1 MDVRSDAQALLLATA
16 ILIQSGHQSLYLVVG
31 FESEFFRLIST
42 VARMRLISLFPGKL
56 LWQAILRGRNV
67 TNRTKALSRLIPAEA
82 IPPRTLISRRA
93 FGAGMGAMALVA
105 STTGRSQPAQPE
117 RKLGVALVGLGGY
130 STGEL
135 APALRE
141 TRSCYLAGV
150 VTGSPDKGRR
160 WAREFRFPER
170 NIFSYATM
178 AELRNAA
185 DIDIVYVVTPNALHA
200 RHAIAAAQA
209 GKHVI
214 SEKPFTTTV
223 SDAEAVIAA
232 CLDAKVKLSIGYR
245 LHFDPYYRELMR
257 LARERDFGDFTLA
270 SGEHARDAK
279 GTEGWR
285 LSKTMGGG
293 PLRDLGIYV
302 IQAACM
308 AAGEVSP
315 VSVTAQQGPTTRPY
329 IFTEVEESMRW
340 TMTFANGFVCDCT
353 TSYRIWG
360 KD

>member
-1 MDVRSDAQALLLATA
+1 
-16 ILIQSGHQSLYLVVG
+16 
-31 FESEFFRLIST
+31 
-42 VARMRLISLFPGKL
+42 
-56 LWQAILRGRNV
+56 
-67 TNRTKALSRLIPAEA
+67 
-82 IPPRTLISRRA
+82 
-93 FGAGMGAMALVA
+93 MGATALVA
-105 STTGRSQPAQPE
+105 STTGRSQPAQTN
-117 RKLGVALVGLGGY
+117 RKLGVALVGLGAY

-141 TRSCYLAGV
+141 ARSCYLAGV

-170 NIFSYATM
+170 NIFSYASM
-178 AELRNAA
+178 AELKNAT

-200 RHAIAAAQA
+200 RHAIVAAQA

-223 SDAEAVIAA
+223 ADAEAVITA
-232 CLDAKVKLSIGYR
+232 CRDAQVKLSIGYR

-257 LARERDFGDFTLA
+257 LVREKDFGDFTLGG
-270 SGEHARDAK
+270 GEHARDAK

-285 LSKTMGGG
+285 LTKTLGGG

-308 AAGEVSP
+308 AAGEVTP
-315 VSVTAQQGPTTRPY
+315 VSVIAQQGPTTRPY

-340 TMTFANGFVCDCT
+340 TLTFANGFVCDCT
-353 TSYRIWG
+353 TSYANPRPRNDFRAQASKGWIKLNNAYAYRDLEG
-360 KD
+360 VTSRGRLAYYQHPPIRQQTMQMDDFARCILEDRPSLVPGEMGLRDIKIIAAIYEAANSGRPVQVKA